1 MEDFRISLGISAALH
16 AAVLIGALIGLAWAP
31 APNTESAINS
41 IDLNF
46 EISEDGQQIL
56 GERDGQRQE
65 TPQRRETTNPTQDPV
80 PVPPDPSQRPVDPS
94 SAPTPP
100 PRPERV
106 AETPAP
112 PQETRPTPT
121 PPPAPTQDQSL
132 VEQQDQEALLRKI
145 EEQRK
150 AEEQAR
156 DEAKKEEAR
165 KREEARKKEEQRK
178 LEEARRKEEE
188 RKKAEQRAQIMR
200 DMINNQRGR
209 IPQQGI
215 QGTST
220 QTASLGNPTGP
231 GRRLTQ
237 SQYAMLGELIRSQIA
252 PCWSPPPGTADRGKL
267 IVKIELHMNRDG
279 SLDGRPAVTN
289 QSSDPGFR
297 QVSDS
302 AVRAILICA
311 QRQGGK
317 LNLPVEMYDAV
328 NGWKEIEFAFDPSQM
343 S

>member
-1 MEDFRISLGISAALH
+1 MLDFRISLGISTALH
-16 AAVLIGALIGLAWAP
+16 ATVLIAALIGLTWAP
-31 APNTESAINS
+31 ARDTESAINS

-46 EISEDGQQIL
+46 EISDTAQQIA

-65 TPQRRETTNPTQDPV
+65 TPQQRETPRPSQETV
-80 PVPPDPSQRPVDPS
+80 PIPPDPTLRPVAPS
-94 SAPTPP
+94 SNPDPA
-100 PRPERV
+100 RPDRV
-106 AETPAP
+106 ADVPAP
-112 PQETRPTPT
+112 PQETRSVPT
-121 PPPAPTQDQSL
+121 PPPAPTRDQSL

-156 DEAKKEEAR
+156 EEAKKEEAR
-165 KREEARKKEEQRK
+165 KQEEARKREQQRRQ
-178 LEEARRKEEE
+178 EEARRKEEE
-188 RKKAEQRAQIMR
+188 RKRSERFAQQTR
-200 DMINNQRGR
+200 DVINNQ
-209 IPQQGI
+209 P
-215 QGTST
+215 
-220 QTASLGNPTGP
+220 GNPQVGVTGTTP
-231 GRRLTQ
+231 RAPSRGNTQSNGRSLTQ
-237 SQYAMLGELIRSQIA
+237 SQYAQLGELIRSQIA

-289 QSSDPGFR
+289 QSSDPSFR